1 LFSSQDPF
9 SARPGETGHVVG
21 QSNNA
26 PLAVHE
32 RRFSM
37 VSSSSSSPA
46 GKTTG
51 AVLVLGGGVAGVQA
65 ALDLT
70 ELGLKVYLVEKS
82 AAIGGV
88 MARLDK
94 TFPTNDCSLCILA
107 PKLVEAGR
115 NPNIEII
122 TNADLLKV
130 AGTPGNFSATIKKR
144 PRYIDEEIC
153 TGCGQCT
160 LYCLK
165 QISDDYN
172 ERLSS
177 THAAHIDYSQA
188 VPTSYHIDPKAC
200 LRLNF
205 KTCGLCAVACQ
216 AKAIRFDQQEEM
228 LELGVGA
235 VVLAPGFGRVKN
247 EVLARYG
254 WGQFNDVL
262 SAFEHERLMCASGP
276 TSGAIVRPSDEKHP
290 KKIAFLQ
297 CIGSRDRTC
306 GNDYCS
312 SVCCMY
318 AIKQASLAREHDPE
332 AEITLFYMDVR
343 THGKGFDAARERA
356 TKENNFRVVYARPPR
371 VEDVFDGRLLL
382 TYATEDGR
390 HHYEYF
396 DMVVL
401 SQGLESPDDAELIAQ
416 ATGIDLNDYQ
426 FAATDLHAPLATSK
440 PGIYVIGAF
449 QGPKDIPDSVTQAG
463 GAAALCSGQL
473 AGARGTEIVHAE
485 YPAERDVTAEEP
497 RIGVFVCHCGIN
509 IAGVVD
515 VRQVRDYARTLPN
528 VVYATDNLY
537 SCSQDTQ
544 QHLTDIIREHRLNRV
559 VVSACT
565 PRTHEPLF
573 QATLREAGLNRSLF
587 EMANIR
593 DQCSWVHM
601 HEPEEATAKAR
612 DLVRMAVAKAAHLVP
627 LAEQRLPVTPT
638 ALVVGGGL
646 AGLTAALNVAEQGFA
661 CTLVEKDKELG
672 GRSLLLTADR
682 SGHNPRDLIAGLVRQ
697 VRQHPKITTY
707 TGATVASASGY
718 VGNFTSTIETDRGS
732 QVVNHGVII
741 LATGGRPYQPS
752 QYLYGQSDRVLTQ
765 LELEKRLAS
774 ARPLAKGTR
783 QVVMIQCVG
792 SRGEDLAYC
801 SRVCC
806 GQALKNALRLKAV
819 QPDLAITIF
828 YRDMRAYGF
837 QEDLYRKAREQ
848 GVVFIRYTPD
858 RPPVVA
864 KDSTKN
870 SRIHVT
876 AHDPLLGEEVELAA
890 DLLVLSVGI
899 VPEDPAVLARMLK
912 VPVTAENF
920 FLEAHVKLRPVDLPV
935 DGVYVC
941 GLAHAP
947 KTMDE
952 TIAQAQAAAGRAC
965 QPLAR
970 GSIVPE
976 PIVSRVD
983 PELCIGC
990 GACQAFCP
998 YKAIDIY
1005 KEGKLRKARTLTAS
1019 CKGCGVC
1026 AARCPTMAI
1035 DMGRFTL
1042 AGIRSQIH
1050 AFAAEGENK

>member
-1 LFSSQDPF
+1 MFPSSLSF
-9 SARPGETGHVVG
+9 
-21 QSNNA
+21 
-26 PLAVHE
+26 
-32 RRFSM
+32 
-37 VSSSSSSPA
+37 PA
-46 GKTTG
+46 GISYG
-51 AVLVLGGGVAGVQA
+51 SVLVLGGGVAGVQA

-82 AAIGGV
+82 AAIGGI

-115 NPNIEII
+115 NPNIDII

-130 AGTPGNFSATIKKR
+130 AGSPGNFTATIRKR
-144 PRYIDEEIC
+144 PRYIDEDVC

-165 QISDDYN
+165 RISDDYN
-172 ERLSS
+172 ERLGS

-188 VPTSYHIDPKAC
+188 VPTSYHIDPRAC
-200 LRLNF
+200 LRLNHQ
-205 KTCGLCAVACQ
+205 TCGLCAVACR
-216 AKAIRFDQQEEM
+216 AGAIRFDQQEEVV
-228 LELGVGA
+228 ELPVGA

-254 WGQFNDVL
+254 WGKFADVL

-276 TSGAIVRPSDEKHP
+276 TRGEIVRPSDERHP

-318 AIKQASLAREHDPE
+318 AVKQATLAREHDPE

-356 TKENNFRVVYARPPR
+356 IAENNFRVVYARPPK
-371 VEDVFDGRLLL
+371 VEDVFGGRLLL

-396 DMVVL
+396 DLVVL
-401 SQGLESPDDAELIAQ
+401 SQGLEAPDDAELIAR
-416 ATGIDLNDYQ
+416 AAGIELNGYQ
-426 FAATDLHAPLATSK
+426 FAATSLHAPLATSK

-463 GAAALCSGQL
+463 GAAALCSGLL
-473 AGARGTEIVHAE
+473 AAARGTEIVHAE
-485 YPAERDVTAEEP
+485 YPAERDVSAEEP

-515 VRQVRDYARTLPN
+515 VRQVRDYARTLAH

-544 QHLTDIIREHRLNRV
+544 KHLTDIIREHRLNRV

-601 HEPEEATAKAR
+601 HEPEAATAKAR
-612 DLVRMAVAKAAHLVP
+612 DLVRMAVAKAAHLAP
-627 LAEQRLPVTPT
+627 LAEQRLPVTPA

-646 AGLTAALNVAEQGFA
+646 AGLTAALHVAEQGFH
-661 CTLVEKDKELG
+661 CTLVEKEREPG
-672 GRSLLLTADR
+672 GRSLLVTADR
-682 SGHNPRDLIAGLVRQ
+682 AGNRPAAMIAELTAKVRNHPR
-697 VRQHPKITTY
+697 ITTF
-707 TGATVASASGY
+707 TQATVAASSGH
-718 VGNFTSTIETDRGS
+718 VGNFTSTIATERGS
-732 QVVNHGVII
+732 EVVHHGVII
-741 LATGGRPYQPS
+741 LATGGRPYEPR
-752 QYLYGQSDRVLTQ
+752 QYLYGQSERVLTQ

-774 ARPLAKGTR
+774 SRPLAKGTR

-792 SRGEDLAYC
+792 SRGADLTYC

-806 GQALKNALRLKAV
+806 GQAVKNALRLKAL
-819 QPDLAITIF
+819 QPELAVAIF
-828 YRDMRAYGF
+828 YRDLRAYGF
-837 QEDLYRKAREQ
+837 QEDLYSKAREQ
-848 GVVFIRYTPD
+848 GVLFIRYNPD
-858 RPPVVA
+858 RPPVA
-864 KDSTKN
+864 SQGAGKTG
-870 SRIHVT
+870 RIQVR
-876 AHDPLLGEEVELAA
+876 AFDPLLGEAVEMAA

-899 VPEDPAVLARMLK
+899 VPEDPSQLARMLK

-952 TIAQAQAAAGRAC
+952 TISQAQAAAGRAC

-998 YKAIDIY
+998 YKAIDIH

-1042 AGIRSQIH
+1042 DGILSQIH
-1050 AFAAEGENK
+1050 AFAGEHVSVCRA